1 MLSVPCRW
9 IVGLL
14 TRLCFLSEPLLKT
27 LEGNLCEGFLWCEL
41 LQFVPPPIADSLS
54 EELSSA
60 REKTS
65 KPITVLM
72 VGVRILFSLDPV
84 GIVVLFAVVPS
95 EGVL

>member
-1 MLSVPCRW
+1 MLSLRAFAKN
-9 IVGLL
+9 VGRKSVR
-14 TRLCFLSEPLLKT
+14 RLSVGKAK
-27 LEGNLCEGFLWCEL
+27 CEVLPFA
-41 LQFVPPPIADSLS
+41 PPPIADSLS

-65 KPITVLM
+65 KPITVLR

>member
-1 MLSVPCRW
+1 SVQ
-9 IVGLL
+9 
-14 TRLCFLSEPLLKT
+14 
-27 LEGNLCEGFLWCEL
+27 CEV
-41 LQFVPPPIADSLS
+41 LQFAPPPIADSLS

-65 KPITVLM
+65 KPITVLR